1 MTPGGLWF
9 PNGSLRGRVAAACFV
24 AAALICMIGILGW
37 ILNVPILR
45 SPLPGFAL
53 AWPPALTANLILA
66 VTLLA
71 VGVPESGW
79 IPPIRAGT
87 VGTAVALLALVLL
100 ALSLFT
106 DNGGSP
112 ISSILILLL
121 GVTTVILFRSRHEGA
136 PIAALV
142 AALVIS
148 FALMMLAGQIL
159 ATEVR
164 GGMVQPWHIPIL
176 TNVAELL
183 LGIGLLLTAT
193 DQALASYRAG
203 SDEEWPMP
211 LRAVPALMVAP
222 ALVLAVD
229 LVFFGEREFP
239 ESTEIWGMLA
249 NTVIVGSVLLWAIA
263 RLTRQGSMLRIYAQ
277 TLDTQPVIMLD
288 PDGRIIHWSK
298 GCEALYGFPAAEA
311 IGQVK
316 SSLLRSRLAKER
328 DTDSSSDQSAD
339 SWLQR
344 RLIETARDGRE
355 LQVLEYE
362 QRVEDRARGTVTVL
376 SATDLSPL
384 LRAESATAE
393 SDVRLL
399 LAAEA
404 HKIGIF
410 EWDVATG
417 KLAWFADTE
426 PLLGLPSGTLGDY
439 ESWQHAIL
447 PEDRDLFAKRLEA
460 AVWARADQIS
470 FFYRLRLP
478 GGSVRAIE
486 GSARCFYDEDGGL
499 ARIVGV
505 NIDVTDR
512 VQQTAQ
518 LAAREAQMRS
528 ILETVPSAM
537 VVIDVQGRILS
548 FSPAAERLFGHAAN
562 DVIGS
567 NVSIL
572 MSDEF
577 GLKHDGFL
585 QRYLKTGERRIIGR
599 PRILT
604 ALHADGN
611 EFPIEL
617 HVGEAVYEDN
627 RVFTGFITDLSER
640 LRSEERL
647 EQLANELTQIGRINA
662 MGELAAA
669 LAHEINQP
677 LAAIANHIATAEVIL
692 ENEQFADPL
701 YERLIAQLQ
710 ATREQTLRAGEIIRR
725 LRDFVSRRDVDLR
738 VEPVE
743 GAIREASALVLVGT
757 QRLDVSVAYDLAPEA
772 PFMFADKIQI
782 QQVLV
787 NLMRN
792 ALEALRATA
801 ADQRSI
807 RVATRKLD
815 GDRIE
820 FSVSDNGP
828 GLAKP
833 ILDQMFLPFN
843 STKGEGSMGIGLLI
857 CRRIVEAHGGTMTAQ
872 NNQQGGATFR
882 FTVPGIERTL
892 GEE

>member
-1 MTPGGLWF
+1 M
-9 PNGSLRGRVAAACFV
+9 RGRVAAGCFV
-24 AAALICMIGILGW
+24 AAGLICIIGILGW
-37 ILNVPILR
+37 ALDVPVMR
-45 SPLPGFAL
+45 SPLPGFAA
-53 AWPPALTANLILA
+53 AWPPALATNLLLAATLLALSVRNRDWVPPTRAGAVGIA

-71 VGVPESGW
+71 
-79 IPPIRAGT
+79 
-87 VGTAVALLALVLL
+87 LQLL

-106 DNGGSP
+106 DIGGSP
-112 ISSILILLL
+112 VSCMLILLL
-121 GVTTVILFRSRHEGA
+121 GVATIILFRNDREGA

-148 FALMMLAGQIL
+148 FALLLLAGQIL

-164 GGMVQPWHIPIL
+164 GGLVQPWHIPIL

-183 LGIGLLLTAT
+183 LGVGLLLTAT
-193 DQALASYRAG
+193 DRALSGYQAG

-229 LVFFGEREFP
+229 LVFFGDRDFP
-239 ESTEIWGMLA
+239 ESAEIWGMLA
-249 NTVIVGSVLLWAIA
+249 NTLIVGSVLLWAIA
-263 RLTRQGSMLRIYAQ
+263 RLTRQRSTLRIYAQ
-277 TLDTQPVIMLD
+277 TLDAQPIAMLD
-288 PDGRIIHWSK
+288 ADGRIIHWSK
-298 GCEALYGFPAAEA
+298 GCEALYGFTEDEA
-311 IGQVK
+311 IGRIK
-316 SSLLRSRLAKER
+316 TDLLHSRAAEG
-328 DTDSSSDQSAD
+328 AD
-339 SWLQR
+339 AGATPDPGAGAWPQR
-344 RLIETARDGRE
+344 RLVQITRDGRE
-355 LQVLEYE
+355 LQVLEHE
-362 QRVEDRARGTVTVL
+362 QQVEDRLRGSVTVL

-410 EWDVATG
+410 EWEVATG
-417 KLAWFADTE
+417 KLNWFADTE

-439 ESWQHAIL
+439 DSWQQAIL
-447 PEDRDLFAKRLEA
+447 PEDRDLFAKRLDA
-460 AVWARADQIS
+460 AVWAKADQIS

-478 GGSVRAIE
+478 DGLVRAIE
-486 GSARCFYDEDGGL
+486 GSARCFYDDDGHL

-512 VQQTAQ
+512 VQQTTQ

-537 VVIDVQGRILS
+537 LVIDIHGRILS

-572 MSDEF
+572 MNDDF
-577 GLKHDGFL
+577 GLRHNSFL
-585 QRYLKTGERRIIGR
+585 ERYLCTGERRIIGR

-604 ALHADGN
+604 ALHADGS

-640 LRSEERL
+640 LRGEERL

-692 ENEQFADPL
+692 ESDEVPDPI
-701 YERLIAQLQ
+701 YERLLAQLCT
-710 ATREQTLRAGEIIRR
+710 TREQTLRAGEIIRR

-738 VEPVE
+738 VEAVE
-743 GAIREASALVLVGT
+743 TAIREASALVLVGT

-772 PFMFADKIQI
+772 PYMFADKIQI

-833 ILDQMFLPFN
+833 ILEQMFLPFN

-857 CRRIVEAHGGTMTAQ
+857 CRRIVEAHGGTMSAQ
-872 NNQQGGATFR
+872 NNDQGGATFR
-882 FTVPGIERTL
+882 FTVPGIERSL

>member
-9 PNGSLRGRVAAACFV
+9 PNGSLRGRVAAVCFV

-37 ILNVPILR
+37 ILNVPVLR
-45 SPLPGFAL
+45 SPLPGFAM

-66 VTLLA
+66 ATLLA
-71 VGVPESGW
+71 VGVPGSGW
-79 IPPIRAGT
+79 IPAIRAGA

-183 LGIGLLLTAT
+183 LGVGLLLTAT

-229 LVFFGEREFP
+229 LLFFGEREFP

-328 DTDSSSDQSAD
+328 DTDSSSDHSAD

-376 SATDLSPL
+376 SATDLSAL

-439 ESWQHAIL
+439 ESWQQAIL

-486 GSARCFYDEDGGL
+486 GSARCFYGEDGGL

-585 QRYLKTGERRIIGR
+585 DRYLKTGERRIIGR

-604 ALHADGN
+604 ALHADGS

>member
-9 PNGSLRGRVAAACFV
+9 PMRSIRGRVAAICFV
-24 AAALICMIGILGW
+24 AAALVCAVGLIGWVLD
-37 ILNVPILR
+37 VPILL
-45 SPLPGFAL
+45 SPLPGFAA
-53 AWPPALTANLILA
+53 AWPPALAANLILA
-66 VTLLA
+66 ATLIA
-71 VGVPESGW
+71 VSVPGAIARRRVASIGIGV
-79 IPPIRAGT
+79 
-87 VGTAVALLALVLL
+87 VLVAVLLL

-106 DNGGSP
+106 GNGGSP
-112 ISSILILLL
+112 ISCLLILLL
-121 GVTTVILFRSRHEGA
+121 GISTVILFRNDREGA
-136 PIAALV
+136 PIAALM

-148 FALMMLAGQIL
+148 FAMLMLAGQIL

-164 GGMVQPWHIPIL
+164 GGAVQPWHIPIL
-176 TNVAELL
+176 TNIAELL
-183 LGIGLLLTAT
+183 LGVGLLMTAT
-193 DQALASYRAG
+193 DQALGDYRPNGA
-203 SDEEWPMP
+203 EQWPMP

-222 ALVLAVD
+222 ALVLAAD
-229 LVFFGEREFP
+229 LIFFSDRDFP
-239 ESTEIWGMLA
+239 ETTEIWGMLA
-249 NTVIVGSVLLWAIA
+249 NTLIVGSVLLWAIA
-263 RLTRQGSMLRIYAQ
+263 RLTRQRSKLRIFAA
-277 TLDTQPVIMLD
+277 TLDAQPIVMTD
-288 PDGRIIHWSK
+288 SAGRITHWSR
-298 GCEALYGFPAAEA
+298 GCAALFGFSADEA

-316 SSLLRSRLAKER
+316 TELLRTRPADGAEEEELAVDASGIHR
-328 DTDSSSDQSAD
+328 
-339 SWLQR
+339 QR
-344 RLIETARDGRE
+344 RLIETARDGRAV
-355 LQVLEYE
+355 QVLETE
-362 QRVEDRARGTVTVL
+362 QQVDDRDRGTVTVL
-376 SATDLSPL
+376 SVTDLGPL
-384 LRAESATAE
+384 LSAQSATAE
-393 SDVRLL
+393 SDDRLL

-410 EWDVATG
+410 EWNIASG
-417 KLAWFADTE
+417 KLTWFADTE
-426 PLLGLPSGTLGDY
+426 PLLGLPSGTLSDY
-439 ESWQHAIL
+439 ETWQEAML
-447 PEDRDLFAKRLEA
+447 PEDRALLVKRLEA
-460 AVWARADQIS
+460 AVWSRADQIS

-478 GGSVRAIE
+478 DGSVRAIE
-486 GSARCFYDEDGGL
+486 GSARCFYDDVGAL
-499 ARIVGV
+499 ARTVGV

-537 VVIDVQGRILS
+537 LVIDVHGRILS
-548 FSPAAERLFGHAAN
+548 FSPAAERLFGHTAN

-567 NVSIL
+567 NVSLL
-572 MSDEF
+572 MNEDF

-585 QRYLKTGERRIIGR
+585 ERYLRTGERRIIGR

-604 ALHADGN
+604 ALHADGS

-640 LRSEERL
+640 LRGEERL
-647 EQLANELTQIGRINA
+647 EQLSSELTQIGRINA

-677 LAAIANHIATAEVIL
+677 LSAIANHVATAEVIL
-692 ENEQFADPL
+692 ENEQISDPL
-701 YERLIAQLQ
+701 YERLFGQLR

-725 LRDFVSRRDVDLR
+725 LRDFVARRDVDLR
-738 VEPVE
+738 FEPVE
-743 GAIREASALVLVGT
+743 AAIREASALVLVGT
-757 QRLDVSVAYDLAPEA
+757 QRLDVSVDYDLAPEA

-815 GDRIE
+815 DDRIE

-843 STKGEGSMGIGLLI
+843 SSKGEGSMGIGLLI
-857 CRRIVEAHGGTMTAQ
+857 CRRIIEAHGGKISAH
-872 NNQQGGATFR
+872 NNDQGGATFR
-882 FTVPGIERTL
+882 FTVSGVERTL
-892 GEE
+892 GED

>member
-45 SPLPGFAL
+45 SPLPGFAM

-79 IPPIRAGT
+79 IPPVRAGT

-585 QRYLKTGERRIIGR
+585 DRYLKTGERRIIGR

-604 ALHADGN
+604 ALHADGS

-772 PFMFADKIQI
+772 PYMFADKIQI

-792 ALEALRATA
+792 ALEALRSTA

-807 RVATRKLD
+807 RVATRKLE

-857 CRRIVEAHGGTMTAQ
+857 SRRIVEAHGGTMSAQ

>member
-417 KLAWFADTE
+417 KLTWFADTE

-792 ALEALRATA
+792 ALEALRATV

>member
-9 PNGSLRGRVAAACFV
+9 PSGSLRGRVAAGCFV
-24 AAALICMIGILGW
+24 AAALICIVGILGW
-37 ILNVPILR
+37 ILNVPVLR
-45 SPLPGFAL
+45 TPLPGFAA

-66 VTLLA
+66 GTLLA
-71 VGVPESGW
+71 ASNPGGGW
-79 IPPIRAGT
+79 MSPPRAGT
-87 VGTAVALLALVLL
+87 IGIAISLLALVLL
-100 ALSLFT
+100 AISLFT
-106 DNGGSP
+106 TKGGSP
-112 ISSILILLL
+112 VSSMLILLL
-121 GVTTVILFRSRHEGA
+121 GVTTVILFRNDREGA
-136 PIAALV
+136 PIAAMV

-148 FALMMLAGQIL
+148 FALLMLAGQIL

-176 TNVAELL
+176 TNVAELIV
-183 LGIGLLLTAT
+183 GVGLLLTAT
-193 DQALASYRAG
+193 DQALAGYRAG

-229 LVFFGEREFP
+229 LLLFGNRDFP

-249 NTVIVGSVLLWAIA
+249 NTLIVGSVLLWAIA
-263 RLTRQGSMLRIYAQ
+263 RLTRQRSTLRIYAQ
-277 TLDTQPVIMLD
+277 TLDAQPIAMLD
-288 PDGRIIHWSK
+288 PEGRIVHWSK
-298 GCEALYGFPAAEA
+298 GCESLYGFPAEEA
-311 IGQVK
+311 IGQIK
-316 SSLLRSRLAKER
+316 ADLLRSRAVEGAI
-328 DTDSSSDQSAD
+328 DATPAHASGA
-339 SWLQR
+339 WFQR
-344 RLIETARDGRE
+344 RLVETTRDGRE
-355 LQVLEYE
+355 LQVLEYA
-362 QRVEDRARGTVTVL
+362 QQVEDRARGTVTVL
-376 SATDLSPL
+376 SVTDLTPL

-417 KLAWFADTE
+417 KLTWFADTE

-439 ESWQHAIL
+439 DSWQQAIL
-447 PEDRDLFAKRLEA
+447 AEDRDLFAKRLDA
-460 AVWARADQIS
+460 AIWAKADQIS

-478 GGSVRAIE
+478 DGSVRAIE
-486 GSARCFYDEDGGL
+486 GSARCFYDAEGRL
-499 ARIVGV
+499 ARTVGV

-537 VVIDVQGRILS
+537 LVIDIHGRILS

-572 MSDEF
+572 MNEDF
-577 GLKHDGFL
+577 GLRHDSFL
-585 QRYLKTGERRIIGR
+585 DRYLRTGERRIIGR

-604 ALHADGN
+604 ALHADGS

-647 EQLANELTQIGRINA
+647 EQLSNELTQIGRINA

-692 ENEQFADPL
+692 EADEIPDPL
-701 YERLIAQLQ
+701 HERLIAQLRT
-710 ATREQTLRAGEIIRR
+710 TREQTLRAGEIIRR

-743 GAIREASALVLVGT
+743 TTIREASALVLVGT
-757 QRLDVSVAYDLAPEA
+757 QRLDVSVDYDLAPEA
-772 PFMFADKIQI
+772 PYMFADKIQI

-857 CRRIVEAHGGTMTAQ
+857 SRRIVEAHGGSMSAQ
-872 NNQQGGATFR
+872 NNDQGGATFR
-882 FTVPGIERTL
+882 FTVPGIDRTL
-892 GEE
+892 GED

>member
-9 PNGSLRGRVAAACFV
+9 PMGSIRGRVAASCFV
-24 AAALICMIGILGW
+24 AALSVCAVGLLGW
-37 ILNVPILR
+37 IFEIPAMR
-45 SPLPGFAL
+45 SPLPGFAA
-53 AWPPALTANLILA
+53 AWPPALLANSILA
-66 VTLLA
+66 TTLLVIGA
-71 VGVPESGW
+71 PG
-79 IPPIRAGT
+79 A
-87 VGTAVALLALVLL
+87 TAVARGRGAMIGIGVALSAFFLLAFSLL
-100 ALSLFT
+100 TS
-106 DNGGSP
+106 NGGSP
-112 ISSILILLL
+112 VSCLLILLL
-121 GVTTVILFRSRHEGA
+121 GVATMILFRHDREGA

-148 FALMMLAGQIL
+148 FALLMLTGQVL

-164 GGMVQPWHIPIL
+164 GSMVQPWHIPIV

-193 DQALASYRAG
+193 EQTLSEYRDNG
-203 SDEEWPMP
+203 EEQWPMA
-211 LRAVPALMVAP
+211 LRAAPALMVAP
-222 ALVLAVD
+222 ALVLAAD
-229 LVFFGEREFP
+229 LVFFDDRDFP
-239 ESTEIWGMLA
+239 ETAEIWGMLA
-249 NTVIVGSVLLWAIA
+249 NTLIVGSVLLWAIA
-263 RLTRQGSMLRIYAQ
+263 RLARQRSTLRIYAA
-277 TLDTQPVIMLD
+277 TLDAQPIVMVD
-288 PDGRIIHWSK
+288 HDGRIIQWSK
-298 GCEALYGFPAAEA
+298 GCEALYGFTADEA
-311 IGQVK
+311 IGRVK
-316 SSLLRSRLAKER
+316 SELLRTRP
-328 DTDSSSDQSAD
+328 AD
-339 SWLQR
+339 GAEDEELEVDASGIRHQR
-344 RLIETARDGRE
+344 RLIEIARDGHPV
-355 LQVLEYE
+355 QVLEHE
-362 QRVEDRARGTVTVL
+362 QLVDDRARGAVTVL
-376 SATDLSPL
+376 TITDLGPL
-384 LRAESATAE
+384 LRAQSATAE
-393 SDVRLL
+393 SDDRLL

-410 EWDVATG
+410 EWNIVTG
-417 KLAWFADTE
+417 ELTWFANSE
-426 PLLGLPSGTLGDY
+426 SLLGLPTGTLSDY
-439 ESWQHAIL
+439 ASWTDAIL
-447 PEDRDLFAKRLEA
+447 PEDRELFAKRLEA
-460 AVWARADQIS
+460 AVWSKADQIS

-478 GGSVRAIE
+478 GGSIRAIE
-486 GSARCFYDEDGGL
+486 GSARCFYDEAGAL
-499 ARIVGV
+499 VRTVGV

-528 ILETVPSAM
+528 VLETVPSAM
-537 VVIDVQGRILS
+537 LVIDIHGRILS
-548 FSPAAERLFGHAAN
+548 FSPAAERLFGHTAN

-567 NVSIL
+567 NVSLL
-572 MSDEF
+572 MNEEF
-577 GLKHDGFL
+577 GRRHDGFL
-585 QRYLKTGERRIIGR
+585 ERYLRTGERRIIGR

-604 ALHADGN
+604 ALHADGS

-647 EQLANELTQIGRINA
+647 EQLSSELTQIGRINA

-692 ENEQFADPL
+692 ESDQISDPL
-701 YERLIAQLQ
+701 HERLIAQLRS
-710 ATREQTLRAGEIIRR
+710 TRGQTLRAGEIIRR

-743 GAIREASALVLVGT
+743 TAIREASALVLVGT
-757 QRLDVSVAYDLAPEA
+757 QRLDVSVDYDLAPQA
-772 PFMFADKIQI
+772 PYMFADKIQI

-792 ALEALRATA
+792 ALEALRSTA

-857 CRRIVEAHGGTMTAQ
+857 CRRIVEAHGGTMSAQ
-872 NNQQGGATFR
+872 NNEQGGATFR
-882 FTVPGIERTL
+882 FTVPGIDRAL

>member
-1 MTPGGLWF
+1 MTPNGLWF
-9 PNGSLRGRVAAACFV
+9 PRGSLRGRVAAGCFV
-24 AAALICMIGILGW
+24 SAALICIFGIMGW
-37 ILNVPILR
+37 ALEIPVMR
-45 SPLPGFAL
+45 SPLPGFAA
-53 AWPPALTANLILA
+53 AWPPALTTNLLLAAALLAHNRDWMPPTRAGTVGIA

-71 VGVPESGW
+71 
-79 IPPIRAGT
+79 
-87 VGTAVALLALVLL
+87 LQLL

-106 DNGGSP
+106 GIGGSP
-112 ISSILILLL
+112 VSCMLILLL
-121 GVTTVILFRSRHEGA
+121 GVATIILFRNDREGA

-148 FALMMLAGQIL
+148 FALLMLAGQIL

-183 LGIGLLLTAT
+183 LGVGLLLTAT
-193 DQALASYRAG
+193 DQALAGYQAG

-211 LRAVPALMVAP
+211 LRVVPALMVAP

-229 LVFFGEREFP
+229 LVFFGDRDFP

-249 NTVIVGSVLLWAIA
+249 NTLIVGSVLLWAIA
-263 RLTRQGSMLRIYAQ
+263 RLTRQRSTLRIYAQ
-277 TLDTQPVIMLD
+277 TLDAQPIAMLD
-288 PDGRIIHWSK
+288 AEGRIIHWSK
-298 GCEALYGFPAAEA
+298 GCEALFGFSADEA
-311 IGQVK
+311 IGRVK
-316 SSLLRSRLAKER
+316 SELLKSRAEEG
-328 DTDSSSDQSAD
+328 AD
-339 SWLQR
+339 VGATTGDAGAWPQR
-344 RLIETARDGRE
+344 RLVHTRRDGRE
-355 LQVLEYE
+355 LQVLEHE
-362 QRVEDRARGTVTVL
+362 QQVEDRARGSVTVL

-410 EWDVATG
+410 EWEVATG
-417 KLAWFADTE
+417 KLSWFADTE

-439 ESWQHAIL
+439 DSWQQAIL

-460 AVWARADQIS
+460 AVWAKADQIS

-478 GGSVRAIE
+478 DGLVRAIE
-486 GSARCFYDEDGGL
+486 GSARCFYGDDGQL

-512 VQQTAQ
+512 VQQTTQ

-537 VVIDVQGRILS
+537 LVIDVHGRILS

-572 MSDEF
+572 MNDDF
-577 GLKHDGFL
+577 GLRHNSFL
-585 QRYLKTGERRIIGR
+585 ERYLRTGERRIIGR

-604 ALHADGN
+604 ALHADGS

-692 ENEQFADPL
+692 ESDEVPDPI
-701 YERLIAQLQ
+701 YERLLAQLCT
-710 ATREQTLRAGEIIRR
+710 TREQTLRAGEIIRR

-738 VEPVE
+738 VEAVE
-743 GAIREASALVLVGT
+743 TAIREASALVLVGT
-757 QRLDVSVAYDLAPEA
+757 QRLDVSVTYDLAPEA
-772 PFMFADKIQI
+772 PYMFADKIQI

-857 CRRIVEAHGGTMTAQ
+857 CRRIVEAHGGTMSAQ
-872 NNQQGGATFR
+872 NNHQGGATFR
-882 FTVPGIERTL
+882 FTVPGIERNL

>member
-1 MTPGGLWF
+1 MTPDSLWF
-9 PNGSLRGRVAAACFV
+9 PIGSIRGRLAASCFI
-24 AAALICMIGILGW
+24 AAALVCTIGILGW
-37 ILNVPILR
+37 VFDVPAMR
-45 SPLPGFAL
+45 SPLPGFAA
-53 AWPPALTANLILA
+53 AWPPALTANLVLA
-66 VTLLA
+66 ATLLVSTGPGMVSRGRA
-71 VGVPESGW
+71 VS
-79 IPPIRAGT
+79 
-87 VGTAVALLALVLL
+87 VGIAVAAAALGLLAISLL
-100 ALSLFT
+100 SS
-106 DNGGSP
+106 NGGSP
-112 ISSILILLL
+112 ISCLLILLL
-121 GVTTVILFRSRHEGA
+121 GITTVILFRNDREGA

-148 FALMMLAGQIL
+148 FALMMLAGQLL

-176 TNVAELL
+176 TNIAELL

-193 DQALASYRAG
+193 EQALADYQAVGDDR
-203 SDEEWPMP
+203 WPMP

-222 ALVLAVD
+222 ALVLAAD
-229 LVFFGEREFP
+229 LIIFRGREFP
-239 ESTEIWGMLA
+239 ETTEIWGMLA
-249 NTVIVGSVLLWAIA
+249 NTLIVGSVLLWAIA
-263 RLTRQGSMLRIYAQ
+263 RLTRQHSTLRIYAA
-277 TLDTQPVIMLD
+277 TLDAQPIAMVD
-288 PDGRIIHWSK
+288 RAGRIIHWSR
-298 GCEALYGFPAAEA
+298 GCEALYGFTADEA
-311 IGQVK
+311 IGQNK
-316 SSLLRSRLAKER
+316 AELLGTRTVDGAEISELA
-328 DTDSSSDQSAD
+328 AD
-339 SWLQR
+339 PGGVRYQR
-344 RLIETARDGRE
+344 RLVETARDGHDVH
-355 LQVLEYE
+355 VLAHE
-362 QRVEDRARGTVTVL
+362 QQVEDRVRGTVTVV
-376 SATDLSPL
+376 SVTDLSPL
-384 LRAESATAE
+384 LRAQSATAE
-393 SDVRLL
+393 SDDRLL

-410 EWDVATG
+410 EWDVASG
-417 KLAWFADTE
+417 KLTWFADTE
-426 PLLGLPSGTLGDY
+426 PLLGLPSGTLSDY
-439 ESWQHAIL
+439 ASWQRAML
-447 PEDRDLFAKRLEA
+447 PEDRDLFTKRLDA
-460 AVWARADQIS
+460 ANWSRADQIS

-478 GGSVRAIE
+478 DGSIRAIE
-486 GSARCFYDEDGGL
+486 GSARCFYDEAGAL
-499 ARIVGV
+499 VRSVGV

-512 VQQTAQ
+512 VQQTTQ

-537 VVIDVQGRILS
+537 LVIDIHGRILS
-548 FSPAAERLFGHAAN
+548 FSPAAERLFGQTAN

-567 NVSIL
+567 NVSLL
-572 MSDEF
+572 MNEEF
-577 GLKHDGFL
+577 GLRHDGFL
-585 QRYLKTGERRIIGR
+585 ERYLRTGERRIIGR

-604 ALHADGN
+604 ARHADGS

-647 EQLANELTQIGRINA
+647 EQLSNELTQIGRINA

-692 ENEQFADPL
+692 ENDQIPDAL
-701 YERLIAQLQ
+701 HERLIGKLS
-710 ATREQTLRAGEIIRR
+710 ATREQALRAGEIIRR

-743 GAIREASALVLVGT
+743 AAIREASALVLVGT
-757 QRLDVSVAYDLAPEA
+757 QRLDVSLHYDLAPEA
-772 PFMFADKIQI
+772 PYMFADKIQI

-801 ADQRSI
+801 ADQRTI

-857 CRRIVEAHGGTMTAQ
+857 CRRIVEAHGGTMSAQ
-872 NNQQGGATFR
+872 NNNQGGATFR
-882 FTVPGIERTL
+882 FTVPGIERSL

>member
-9 PNGSLRGRVAAACFV
+9 PSGSLRSRVAAGCFV
-24 AAALICMIGILGW
+24 TATLICIVGILGW
-37 ILNVPILR
+37 ILNVPPLR
-45 SPLPGFAL
+45 SPLPGFAA

-66 VTLLA
+66 GTLLA
-71 VGVPESGW
+71 VSTPGGGW
-79 IPPIRAGT
+79 MPPARAGT
-87 VGTAVALLALVLL
+87 IGIAVALVALVLL
-100 ALSLFT
+100 AMSLFT
-106 DNGGSP
+106 TKGGSP
-112 ISSILILLL
+112 VSSMLILLL
-121 GVTTVILFRSRHEGA
+121 GVTTVILFRNDREGA

-148 FALMMLAGQIL
+148 FALLMLAGQIL

-176 TNVAELL
+176 TNVAELMV
-183 LGIGLLLTAT
+183 GVGLLLTAT
-193 DQALASYRAG
+193 DQALAGYRAG
-203 SDEEWPMP
+203 SEDEWPMP

-229 LVFFGEREFP
+229 LLLFSNRDFP

-249 NTVIVGSVLLWAIA
+249 NTLIVGSVLLWAIA
-263 RLTRQGSMLRIYAQ
+263 RLTRQRSTLRIYAQ
-277 TLDTQPVIMLD
+277 TLDAQPIAMLD
-288 PDGRIIHWSK
+288 PEGRIVHWSK
-298 GCEALYGFPAAEA
+298 GCETLYGFPADEA
-311 IGQVK
+311 VGQVK
-316 SSLLRSRLAKER
+316 EVLLRSRAVEGAKI
-328 DTDSSSDQSAD
+328 DVTPDHATGA
-339 SWLQR
+339 WLQR
-344 RLIETARDGRE
+344 RLVETTRDGRE

-362 QRVEDRARGTVTVL
+362 QQVEDRARGNVTVL
-376 SATDLSPL
+376 SATDLTPL

-410 EWDVATG
+410 EWNVATG

-439 ESWQHAIL
+439 DSWQQAIL
-447 PEDRDLFAKRLEA
+447 PEDRDLFAKRLDA
-460 AVWARADQIS
+460 ATWAKADQIS

-478 GGSVRAIE
+478 DGSVRAIE
-486 GSARCFYDEDGGL
+486 GSARCFYGDDGRL
-499 ARIVGV
+499 ARTVGV

-537 VVIDVQGRILS
+537 LVIDIHGRILT

-572 MSDEF
+572 MNDDL
-577 GLKHDGFL
+577 GRRHDGFL
-585 QRYLKTGERRIIGR
+585 HRYLTTGERRIIGR

-604 ALHADGN
+604 ALHADGS

-647 EQLANELTQIGRINA
+647 EQLSNELTQIGRINA

-692 ENEQFADPL
+692 ESDDVPDPL
-701 YERLIAQLQ
+701 YERLLAQLRT
-710 ATREQTLRAGEIIRR
+710 TREQTLRAGEIIRR

-743 GAIREASALVLVGT
+743 AAIREASALVLVGT
-757 QRLDVSVAYDLAPEA
+757 QRLDVSVVYDLAPEA
-772 PFMFADKIQI
+772 QYMFADKIQI

-820 FSVSDNGP
+820 FTVSDNGP

-857 CRRIVEAHGGTMTAQ
+857 CRRIVEAHGGTMSAQ
-872 NNQQGGATFR
+872 NNDQGGATFR
-882 FTVPGIERTL
+882 FTLPGIDRTL
-892 GEE
+892 GED

>member
-9 PNGSLRGRVAAACFV
+9 PMRSIRGRVAAICFV
-24 AAALICMIGILGW
+24 AAALVCVVGLIGWVLG
-37 ILNVPILR
+37 VPTLL
-45 SPLPGFAL
+45 SPLPGFAS
-53 AWPPALTANLILA
+53 ASPPALAANLILA
-66 VTLLA
+66 ATLIAVSVPGAISRKRVAA
-71 VGVPESGW
+71 VGVG
-79 IPPIRAGT
+79 
-87 VGTAVALLALVLL
+87 VALVASLLL
-100 ALSLFT
+100 ALSLFSR
-106 DNGGSP
+106 NGGSP
-112 ISSILILLL
+112 ISCLLIMLL
-121 GVTTVILFRSRHEGA
+121 GASTVILFRNEREGA

-148 FALMMLAGQIL
+148 FALLMLAGQLL

-164 GGMVQPWHIPIL
+164 GGTVQPWHIPIL
-176 TNVAELL
+176 TNIAELL
-183 LGIGLLLTAT
+183 LGVGLLMTAT
-193 DQALASYRAG
+193 DQALGDDRPNG
-203 SDEEWPMP
+203 EQWPMP

-222 ALVLAVD
+222 ALVLAAD
-229 LVFFGEREFP
+229 LIFFSDRDFP
-239 ESTEIWGMLA
+239 ETTEIWGMLA
-249 NTVIVGSVLLWAIA
+249 NTLIVGSVLLWAIA
-263 RLTRQGSMLRIYAQ
+263 RLTRQRSKLRIFAA
-277 TLDTQPVIMLD
+277 TLDAQPIAMID
-288 PDGRIIHWSK
+288 STGRITHWSR
-298 GCEALYGFPAAEA
+298 GCAALFGFSAEEA
-311 IGQVK
+311 IGQIK
-316 SSLLRSRLAKER
+316 TELLQTRPAEGAEEEELAVEGSGIHR
-328 DTDSSSDQSAD
+328 
-339 SWLQR
+339 QR
-344 RLIETARDGRE
+344 RLVETARDGRAV
-355 LQVLEYE
+355 QVLETE
-362 QRVEDRARGTVTVL
+362 QQVDDRDRGTVTVL
-376 SATDLSPL
+376 SVTDLGPL
-384 LRAESATAE
+384 LSAQSATAE
-393 SDVRLL
+393 SDDRLS
-399 LAAEA
+399 LAAQA

-410 EWDVATG
+410 EWNIASG
-417 KLAWFADTE
+417 KLTWFADTE
-426 PLLGLPSGTLGDY
+426 PLLGLPSGTLNDY
-439 ESWQHAIL
+439 ATWQEAML
-447 PEDRDLFAKRLEA
+447 PEDRALLTKRLEA
-460 AVWARADQIS
+460 AVWSRADQIS

-478 GGSVRAIE
+478 DGSVRAIE
-486 GSARCFYDEDGGL
+486 GSARCFYDEAGAL
-499 ARIVGV
+499 TRTVGV

-512 VQQTAQ
+512 VQQTTQ

-537 VVIDVQGRILS
+537 LVIDIHGRILS
-548 FSPAAERLFGHAAN
+548 FSPAAERLFGHTAN

-567 NVSIL
+567 NVSLL
-572 MSDEF
+572 MNEDF

-585 QRYLKTGERRIIGR
+585 ERYLRTGERRIIGR

-604 ALHADGN
+604 ALHADGR

-640 LRSEERL
+640 LRGEERL
-647 EQLANELTQIGRINA
+647 EQLSSELTQIGRINA

-677 LAAIANHIATAEVIL
+677 LSAIANHVATAEVIL
-692 ENEQFADPL
+692 ENEQISDPL
-701 YERLIAQLQ
+701 YERLLAQLR

-725 LRDFVSRRDVDLR
+725 LRDFVARRDVDLR

-743 GAIREASALVLVGT
+743 TAIREASALVLVGT
-757 QRLDVSVAYDLAPEA
+757 QRLDVSVDYDLAPEA

-843 STKGEGSMGIGLLI
+843 SSKGEGSMGIGLLI
-857 CRRIVEAHGGTMTAQ
+857 SRRIIEAHGGKISAH
-872 NNQQGGATFR
+872 NNEQGGATFR
-882 FTVPGIERTL
+882 FTVSGVERTL
-892 GEE
+892 GED